1 MEVSVDLLLCQAII
15 SVRVLMLLGWLQEL
29 AMGEEE
35 VRILKILVVTV
46 QEVIEVVWGEVRK
59 GVVATMEEKEEVVEE
74 EMMTTIILEVK
85 EVMTTIILE
94 VEEVM
99 STIILEV
106 EEVMTTIILEVEEM
120 MSCVVDRLGVSAPYS
135 EPWSRMMLDSS
146 RSLRSPPLSTT

>member
-1 MEVSVDLLLCQAII
+1 MS
-15 SVRVLMLLGWLQEL
+15 
-29 AMGEEE
+29 
-35 VRILKILVVTV
+35 
-46 QEVIEVVWGEVRK
+46 
-59 GVVATMEEKEEVVEE
+59 
-74 EMMTTIILEVK
+74 
-85 EVMTTIILE
+85 TIILE

-99 STIILEV
+99 TTIILEV